1 MIESHEHQTIYSF
14 IVRYGDSFF
23 LLIFLIF
30 FTKKAPCDNMML
42 QRFLEEYEKITALPI
57 KVLENKCY
65 WLPLLWLM
73 ETTGLEPVTVHL
85 WGGCS
90 NQLNYVSTDL
100 VRSPAVLYFIKSI
113 RKRVVTWKIFETNH
127 ILASKKWFIQQQLLF
142 VTSIIVNSILWIFQY
157 TFHKFFQKFLSYMDR
172 FLHLRQW

>member
-1 MIESHEHQTIYSF
+1 
-14 IVRYGDSFF
+14 
-23 LLIFLIF
+23 
-30 FTKKAPCDNMML
+30 MML

-57 KVLENKCY
+57 KGQKINAIDRHF
-65 WLPLLWLM
+65 LWLM
-73 ETTGLEPVTVHL
+73 ETTGFEPVTVHL

-142 VTSIIVNSILWIFQY
+142 VASIIVNAILWIFQY

-172 FLHLRQW
+172 FLRLQIGRASCRERV

>member
-1 MIESHEHQTIYSF
+1 
-14 IVRYGDSFF
+14 
-23 LLIFLIF
+23 
-30 FTKKAPCDNMML
+30 MML
-42 QRFLEEYEKITALPI
+42 QRFLKEYEKITALPI
-57 KVLENKCY
+57 KGQKINAIDRHF
-65 WLPLLWLM
+65 LWLM
-73 ETTGLEPVTVHL
+73 ETTGFEPVTVHL

-142 VTSIIVNSILWIFQY
+142 VTSIIVNAILWIFQY

-172 FLHLRQW
+172 FLRLRQ